1 MVKTTFDLN
10 AILRQHAA
18 QMTEELPQNSNFRL
32 ELDHLPERVIVDSHL
47 FALSITH
54 LICRAKH
61 YMDTGYE
68 VVLNKLTREL
78 K

>member
-1 MVKTTFDLN
+1 
-10 AILRQHAA
+10 
-18 QMTEELPQNSNFRL
+18 MTEELPQNSNFRL
-32 ELDHLPERVIVDSHL
+32 ELDHLPERVIVDGHL

-54 LICRAKH
+54 LIFRAKH